1 MERHCVNSGGY
12 VLKHTA
18 ITAPHT
24 MSHDIYTG
32 IWDWVVVFP
41 AGHQAA
47 VWVFMCAS
55 LLWRAAVQR
64 AVRAGYNITHKKR
77 KIKPNH
83 WLHLFVNCSRFTPM
97 KQRFT
102 IHFNVMQNTLW
113 VLFIFNF
120 CCTVPIM
127 YKSVW
132 NLTDIIVF
140 SRPQPPPPPNPPAR
154 LFSVLESRQWGHTHS
169 HNSGFTFWKMTGC
182 R

>member
-1 MERHCVNSGGY
+1 MTFTRVYETEWLFSQLDIKQLSEFLCVRLCCGALRFNVPSERVITS
-12 VLKHTA
+12 HT
-18 ITAPHT
+18 
-24 MSHDIYTG
+24 
-32 IWDWVVVFP
+32 
-41 AGHQAA
+41 
-47 VWVFMCAS
+47 
-55 LLWRAAVQR
+55 
-64 AVRAGYNITHKKR
+64 KKR

-140 SRPQPPPPPNPPAR
+140 SRPQPPPPPPEPSSSSLLSVREQAVR
-154 LFSVLESRQWGHTHS
+154 SHTLSQLRFHFLKDDWMQIISCKSDIKTWSSFSALR
-169 HNSGFTFWKMTGC
+169 
-182 R
+182 